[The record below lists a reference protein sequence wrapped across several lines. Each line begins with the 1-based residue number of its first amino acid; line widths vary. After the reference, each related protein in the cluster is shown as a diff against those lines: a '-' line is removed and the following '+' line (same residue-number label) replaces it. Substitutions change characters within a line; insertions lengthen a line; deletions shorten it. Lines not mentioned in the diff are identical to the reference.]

1 MYRERNK
8 ESIKDLEK
16 KNKDLE
22 KIEDLE
28 EINFIRRLHDK
39 DYKPQTPNQKLYVW
53 RLSYMS

>member
-28 EINFIRRLHDK
+28 EINFIRRLHVK
-39 DYKPQTPNQKLYVW
+39 DYKP
-53 RLSYMS
+53 